1 MRRKGPR
8 MKKVIFTENAPA
20 PIGPYSQAILVDNV
34 LYCSGQIPLDA
45 ISGEIQGKDVEAQTE
60 KVCSNIK
67 AVLAAAGMTF
77 EDVFKTTCYL
87 SDMGDFATFNQVYA
101 RYFVSN
107 PARSTVAVKTL
118 PKNVLVEVEVFAAK

>member
-1 MRRKGPR
+1 M

-20 PIGPYSQAILVDNV
+20 PIGPYSQAILVDDT

-45 ISGEIQGKDVEAQTE
+45 VTGQIEGKDVEAQTE
-60 KVCSNIK
+60 KVCANLK

-77 EDVFKTTCYL
+77 ENVVKTTCFL
-87 SDMGDFATFNQVYA
+87 AEMDDFAVFNQVYA
-101 RYFVSN
+101 KYFVSN

-118 PKNVLVEVEVFAAK
+118 PKNVLVEVEVLAAK

>member
-1 MRRKGPR
+1 MHQKGLT

-20 PIGPYSQAILVDNV
+20 PIGPYSQAIQVDNM

-45 ISGEIQGKDVEAQTE
+45 ITGEIQGKDVEAQTE

-77 EDVFKTTCYL
+77 DDVVKTTCFL
-87 SDMGDFATFNQVYA
+87 TDMADFATFNQIYA
-101 RYFVSN
+101 KYFVSN
-107 PARSTVAVKTL
+107 PARSTVAVRTL
-118 PKNVLVEVEVFAAK
+118 PKNVLVEVEVVASK

>member
-1 MRRKGPR
+1 

>member
-1 MRRKGPR
+1 MHQKGPT

-20 PIGPYSQAILVDNV
+20 PIGPYSQAILVDNI

-45 ISGEIQGKDVEAQTE
+45 ITGEIQGKDVEGQTE
-60 KVCSNIK
+60 KVCSNLK

-77 EDVFKTTCYL
+77 EDVVKTTCYL
-87 SDMGDFATFNQVYA
+87 ADMADFATFNQVYA
-101 RYFVSN
+101 KYFVSN

-118 PKNVLVEVEVFAAK
+118 PKNVLVEVEILAAK

>member
-1 MRRKGPR
+1 

-20 PIGPYSQAILVDNV
+20 PIGPYSQAIQVDNM

-45 ISGEIQGKDVEAQTE
+45 ITGEIQGKDVEAQTE

-77 EDVFKTTCYL
+77 DDVVKTTCFL
-87 SDMGDFATFNQVYA
+87 TDMADFATFNQIYA
-101 RYFVSN
+101 KYFVSN
-107 PARSTVAVKTL
+107 PARSTVAVRTL
-118 PKNVLVEVEVFAAK
+118 PKNVLVEVEVVASK